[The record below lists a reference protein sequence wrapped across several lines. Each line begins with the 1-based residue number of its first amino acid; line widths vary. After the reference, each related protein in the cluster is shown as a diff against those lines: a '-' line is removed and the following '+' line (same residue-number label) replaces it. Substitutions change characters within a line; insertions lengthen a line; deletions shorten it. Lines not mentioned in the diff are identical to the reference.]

1 MHFYSYPQNLSIWR
15 AVVYLQLIAH
25 KNKSPFSCTKDS
37 GRDAILL
44 SSNCWYLIA
53 TYYLCSIDKDY
64 TPLQGLSEVN
74 CHGGSIITTSN
85 NWFVN
90 DFCNFPKAYFTN
102 YFIKITAQSKVRTS
116 ALIGIHFL
124 LIPLLFNRL
133 RLVIIPILS
142 KKNLVNYIVD
152 LYQSFDK
159 LFFLNALQFLS
170 KLEY

>member
-53 TYYLCSIDKDY
+53 TYSLHSTNKDY

-85 NWFVN
+85 NWCVN
-90 DFCNFPKAYFTN
+90 DFCIFPKVYFTID
-102 YFIKITAQSKVRTS
+102 FIKITAQSKVRTS

-124 LIPLLFNRL
+124 LTPSLFNIL
-133 RLVIIPILS
+133 RVAIIPSL
-142 KKNLVNYIVD
+142 
-152 LYQSFDK
+152 
-159 LFFLNALQFLS
+159 
-170 KLEY
+170 